1 VNSGTMT
8 PNWSLARQL
17 NEWTRALLHLKA
29 WRLVFLI
36 PSAVLLFSGAYLSI
50 ILSRFDLDADSEL
63 RFYRTV
69 DIGTAW
75 KLQVGKQASESDTLQ
90 LETVSGIRWDSQLD
104 LFCTVPA
111 RTCIEQLLTRANNNK
126 GKLLLQTVAK
136 AKSSPIMLEC
146 LAENSSSFDCSLLY
160 QPKKAKPSQLS
171 ALKEINLLYFETY
184 ANGSVNSTYRNPQV
198 PVATDTVPARP
209 QAKEQKLCN
218 SSNKLFRTV
227 VAVSFS
233 ISTMAVILYFSLS
246 TAYCIH
252 RLKMHNFLKLQHLSG
267 LCATAFWLP
276 TFVITIVECLVLS
289 GVFVAGQ
296 VIQCPELR
304 LASHRAFRVLIVYF
318 LHSISLAMLAILCA
332 TVLTYAAACTLMMLL
347 NMALIGSFAYAPG
360 LLESGATAVLYL
372 YPPISSLQVV
382 ESHVASDGIEL
393 LTHQAAAHHR
403 SIFPCMFAT
412 PIIIAIAILYLDFIL
427 PDGNGLCLPVY
438 FPITKRFWMPD
449 KLEQTDT
456 TNLIDVKIYP
466 GHITWLLGNS
476 GSGKSTL
483 LRLLSG
489 FHQRAAAPSVVCG
502 SVTMLNG
509 FQATE
514 PLDRLLVRR
523 KVAANLSQNAN
534 DGICTCLTVR
544 RGLSLTLASRGCVI
558 GSDTTATPR
567 ELLTR
572 LGLAGVEDQTP
583 ADLNLCQRKLL
594 SLANCLA
601 GCAQL
606 VLLDEPTKG
615 LEAAA
620 KQRVWRLLRDIC
632 RQTASVSI
640 VVASSQNDMPTIA
653 PDERIVYLSG
663 GQVAGVGT
671 KNFLAQAF
679 NCRRY
684 CVSATLLQPV
694 ENSAAAVQN
703 LLNRLPNG
711 VVERSSGQRGSKLS
725 LLVEPELLLGC
736 VRTLESAVGQVITHG
751 GIQLGPMQ
759 PLRLPKRWLAR
770 DNVSRL
776 NFNELNESDILVA
789 DSNST
794 DNGNNN
800 NKSSSSASE
809 SGKTP
814 LQPKRNHRDNEKVKI
829 NRERLH
835 VSPFTRICTLGSV
848 HAKRLV
854 RSRCDFVTRLVVPI
868 LLLISLLLATAYE
881 RALYRTSAPDY
892 LIKSRKVPT
901 TVNLSAKMS
910 NPMEEALVPNIC
922 VVDEL
927 EGEQEAALKYQD
939 CSGSNSIVLR
949 KSGQLNL
956 LEFLLVQSPNFK
968 LNDSCLQSCLVIY
981 CQPWN
986 RVSSDNGN
994 RTVTIAV
1001 LDGLLAADSAP
1012 AKSSHVHLY
1021 RTAVAKVF
1029 KHFDAQLDLSDL
1041 KLAQQTQYL
1050 PGGFLAKCSGLIF
1063 LLTAFSVF
1071 PASFFNQVADDM
1083 DSNVYRY
1090 LTSLGMSRLG
1100 YWLCTFVIHW
1110 LQYGVYF
1117 LLLTLAQNTWDR
1129 FRNQYYLSCIFVP
1142 VLIFGTSSNLLSVY
1156 TTVALTVC
1164 DVHRCLGQHLDCV
1177 GKGLFGRKR
1186 ETNREMQP
1194 MSSRL
1199 GPAASSSH
1207 HCILDVRSLWKT
1219 CPVSGF
1225 PLVKGIGFRLAEGQ
1239 SFSLVGPGGSG
1250 KSITAAIAAGEVM
1263 PTSGECRVFCD
1274 GSLCKFGAQPWRHRP
1289 SCGAIGYCPQYSPL
1303 FKWLTVQEHLF
1314 FYAQLR
1320 GLKSCIAGK
1329 RIRELLLNLGLI
1341 EYQQLRIGGL
1351 DRRTRSLVCLAAS
1364 LLSKPLLLVI
1374 DNDFLGNARAYLRK
1388 HAVKSVSNYSD
1399 TRTSLTIVA
1408 TAESV
1413 KQTFTHFSSSDGD
1426 SNEFQTNDSDGEE
1439 EKDDAASGEVGSV
1452 RGSNDGEISKP
1463 ASEVFGVLHRGRIV
1477 AMGTR
1482 SQLRSIY
1489 GNWFVLDITLD
1500 TNPSSVGFRIEEL
1513 YLKVTSAILTHFKG
1527 ALLLEETHCWLQFCL
1542 PSGSVGRLSN
1552 ALSWLANSLTVEQ
1565 AVLYT
1570 MPLDQAMA
1578 LQQLSI
1584 IKQHVQDE
1592 DIATRSAHQS

>member
-1 VNSGTMT
+1 
-8 PNWSLARQL
+8 
-17 NEWTRALLHLKA
+17 
-29 WRLVFLI
+29 
-36 PSAVLLFSGAYLSI
+36 
-50 ILSRFDLDADSEL
+50 
-63 RFYRTV
+63 
-69 DIGTAW
+69 
-75 KLQVGKQASESDTLQ
+75 
-90 LETVSGIRWDSQLD
+90 
-104 LFCTVPA
+104 
-111 RTCIEQLLTRANNNK
+111 
-126 GKLLLQTVAK
+126 
-136 AKSSPIMLEC
+136 
-146 LAENSSSFDCSLLY
+146 
-160 QPKKAKPSQLS
+160 
-171 ALKEINLLYFETY
+171 
-184 ANGSVNSTYRNPQV
+184 
-198 PVATDTVPARP
+198 
-209 QAKEQKLCN
+209 
-218 SSNKLFRTV
+218 
-227 VAVSFS
+227 
-233 ISTMAVILYFSLS
+233 
-246 TAYCIH
+246 
-252 RLKMHNFLKLQHLSG
+252 
-267 LCATAFWLP
+267 
-276 TFVITIVECLVLS
+276 
-289 GVFVAGQ
+289 
-296 VIQCPELR
+296 
-304 LASHRAFRVLIVYF
+304 
-318 LHSISLAMLAILCA
+318 
-332 TVLTYAAACTLMMLL
+332 
-347 NMALIGSFAYAPG
+347 
-360 LLESGATAVLYL
+360 
-372 YPPISSLQVV
+372 
-382 ESHVASDGIEL
+382 
-393 LTHQAAAHHR
+393 
-403 SIFPCMFAT
+403 
-412 PIIIAIAILYLDFIL
+412 
-427 PDGNGLCLPVY
+427 
-438 FPITKRFWMPD
+438 
-449 KLEQTDT
+449 
-456 TNLIDVKIYP
+456 
-466 GHITWLLGNS
+466 
-476 GSGKSTL
+476 
-483 LRLLSG
+483 
-489 FHQRAAAPSVVCG
+489 
-502 SVTMLNG
+502 
-509 FQATE
+509 
-514 PLDRLLVRR
+514 
-523 KVAANLSQNAN
+523 
-534 DGICTCLTVR
+534 
-544 RGLSLTLASRGCVI
+544 
-558 GSDTTATPR
+558 
-567 ELLTR
+567 
-572 LGLAGVEDQTP
+572 
-583 ADLNLCQRKLL
+583 
-594 SLANCLA
+594 
-601 GCAQL
+601 
-606 VLLDEPTKG
+606 
-615 LEAAA
+615 
-620 KQRVWRLLRDIC
+620 
-632 RQTASVSI
+632 
-640 VVASSQNDMPTIA
+640 
-653 PDERIVYLSG
+653 
-663 GQVAGVGT
+663 
-671 KNFLAQAF
+671 
-679 NCRRY
+679 
-684 CVSATLLQPV
+684 
-694 ENSAAAVQN
+694 
-703 LLNRLPNG
+703 
-711 VVERSSGQRGSKLS
+711 
-725 LLVEPELLLGC
+725 
-736 VRTLESAVGQVITHG
+736 
-751 GIQLGPMQ
+751 
-759 PLRLPKRWLAR
+759 
-770 DNVSRL
+770 
-776 NFNELNESDILVA
+776 
-789 DSNST
+789 
-794 DNGNNN
+794 
-800 NKSSSSASE
+800 
-809 SGKTP
+809 
-814 LQPKRNHRDNEKVKI
+814 
-829 NRERLH
+829 
-835 VSPFTRICTLGSV
+835 
-848 HAKRLV
+848 
-854 RSRCDFVTRLVVPI
+854 
-868 LLLISLLLATAYE
+868 
-881 RALYRTSAPDY
+881 
-892 LIKSRKVPT
+892 
-901 TVNLSAKMS
+901 MS

-1001 LDGLLAADSAP
+1001 LDGLLAANSTP

-1041 KLAQQTQYL
+1041 KLAQQTQQYL

-1156 TTVALTVC
+1156 TTVALTGRQSNTMKFAYFVLVIITPWTLNGVSKLGNIPVLALNWLVPQAAPLSLILFGMNLAGQTITHEHDAGELILYRLWDMQEGLWNYALVINSLIAMPTHVIILSLLLACSVC

>member
-1 VNSGTMT
+1 
-8 PNWSLARQL
+8 
-17 NEWTRALLHLKA
+17 
-29 WRLVFLI
+29 
-36 PSAVLLFSGAYLSI
+36 
-50 ILSRFDLDADSEL
+50 
-63 RFYRTV
+63 
-69 DIGTAW
+69 
-75 KLQVGKQASESDTLQ
+75 
-90 LETVSGIRWDSQLD
+90 
-104 LFCTVPA
+104 
-111 RTCIEQLLTRANNNK
+111 
-126 GKLLLQTVAK
+126 
-136 AKSSPIMLEC
+136 
-146 LAENSSSFDCSLLY
+146 
-160 QPKKAKPSQLS
+160 
-171 ALKEINLLYFETY
+171 
-184 ANGSVNSTYRNPQV
+184 
-198 PVATDTVPARP
+198 
-209 QAKEQKLCN
+209 
-218 SSNKLFRTV
+218 
-227 VAVSFS
+227 
-233 ISTMAVILYFSLS
+233 
-246 TAYCIH
+246 
-252 RLKMHNFLKLQHLSG
+252 
-267 LCATAFWLP
+267 
-276 TFVITIVECLVLS
+276 
-289 GVFVAGQ
+289 
-296 VIQCPELR
+296 
-304 LASHRAFRVLIVYF
+304 
-318 LHSISLAMLAILCA
+318 
-332 TVLTYAAACTLMMLL
+332 
-347 NMALIGSFAYAPG
+347 
-360 LLESGATAVLYL
+360 
-372 YPPISSLQVV
+372 
-382 ESHVASDGIEL
+382 
-393 LTHQAAAHHR
+393 
-403 SIFPCMFAT
+403 
-412 PIIIAIAILYLDFIL
+412 
-427 PDGNGLCLPVY
+427 
-438 FPITKRFWMPD
+438 
-449 KLEQTDT
+449 
-456 TNLIDVKIYP
+456 KIYP

-854 RSRCDFVTRLVVPI
+854 RSR
-868 LLLISLLLATAYE
+868 
-881 RALYRTSAPDY
+881 
-892 LIKSRKVPT
+892 
-901 TVNLSAKMS
+901 
-910 NPMEEALVPNIC
+910 
-922 VVDEL
+922 
-927 EGEQEAALKYQD
+927 
-939 CSGSNSIVLR
+939 
-949 KSGQLNL
+949 
-956 LEFLLVQSPNFK
+956 
-968 LNDSCLQSCLVIY
+968 
-981 CQPWN
+981 
-986 RVSSDNGN
+986 DNGN

-1117 LLLTLAQNTWDR
+1117 FAVDIGTKHAAPLSLILFGMNLAGQTITHEHDAGELILYRLWDMQEGLWNYALVINSLIAMPTHVIILSLLLAC
-1129 FRNQYYLSCIFVP
+1129 S
-1142 VLIFGTSSNLLSVY
+1142 
-1156 TTVALTVC
+1156 VC

-1388 HAVKSVSNYSD
+1388 HALQRSLSS
-1399 TRTSLTIVA
+1399 RPLLTSAALTEILTSFKLT
-1408 TAESV
+1408 TAMERR
-1413 KQTFTHFSSSDGD
+1413 K
-1426 SNEFQTNDSDGEE
+1426 
-1439 EKDDAASGEVGSV
+1439 KDDAASGEVGSV